1 MSDDD
6 DYVTCS
12 WCGAYP
18 LWPEEMTIDDPEK
31 CIECERE
38 ECSHAEI
45 LRDYQGSNNVRARF
59 AEHCVKCNACRE
71 VKVFFHNRYPERSE
85 WVWD

>member
-1 MSDDD
+1 MSDD
-6 DYVTCS
+6 DYVTCT
-12 WCGAYP
+12 WCGGYP
-18 LWPEEMTIDDPEK
+18 LWPDEMTVDDPEK

-38 ECSHAEI
+38 ECSHADI

-59 AEHCVKCNACRE
+59 EEHCIKCNARRE
-71 VKVFFHNRYPERSE
+71 VKVFFHNRYPVRTE